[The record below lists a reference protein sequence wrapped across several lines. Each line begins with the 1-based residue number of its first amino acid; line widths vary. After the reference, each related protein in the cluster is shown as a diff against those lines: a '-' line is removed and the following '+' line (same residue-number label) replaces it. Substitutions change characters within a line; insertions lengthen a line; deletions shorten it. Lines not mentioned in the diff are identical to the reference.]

1 MGSFRECL
9 HSLLK
14 LLRLE
19 TCMMLHIVG
28 ESVLEDIIS
37 FCLNFWRF
45 YSSMKSLGLFGNCFY
60 FYVFTS

>member
-14 LLRLE
+14 LRLE

-28 ESVLEDIIS
+28 ESVLEDVIS
-37 FCLNFWRF
+37 FCLNF
-45 YSSMKSLGLFGNCFY
+45 
-60 FYVFTS
+60 